1 MQMLRGFL
9 GVMGYKRVGGP
20 FDLLP
25 YVHTDCKYL
34 TTSPGLSINCITPRV
49 NVMAVMK
56 FHNVSGVIEGQSERS
71 KQDLSNVE
79 ITCTHPLKII
89 VMRHFL
95 KLQPKSMEVSY
106 KDIV

>member
-9 GVMGYKRVGGP
+9 GVLGYKRAGGP

-25 YVHTDCKYL
+25 YVHTDSKYL
-34 TTSPGLSINCITPRV
+34 TTSPCLSSNCITPRV

-56 FHNVSGVIEGQSERS
+56 FHNVSGVIKARSERS
-71 KQDLSNVE
+71 KQDLSKVE
-79 ITCTHPLKII
+79 ITWIHPLKII

-95 KLQPKSMEVSY
+95 
-106 KDIV
+106 